1 MAEQEEKVGGKRKAE
16 PDKDKKEKKTVAAGD
31 TVNRVRNIVATVVW
45 VLAVLAAVILAA
57 GALVIVLDFNKSNGV
72 VSFFRDTA
80 DSINFLGELKS
91 FEGGKSADSKQS
103 ALVKTVL
110 VNWGICA
117 VVYLVVGK
125 VLERIIRP

>member
-16 PDKDKKEKKTVAAGD
+16 PDKDKKEKKTAAAGD
-31 TVNRVRNIVATVVW
+31 TVNKVRNIVATVVW

-80 DSINFLGELKS
+80 DNINFLGELKS

-125 VLERIIRP
+125 LLERIIRP

>member
-16 PDKDKKEKKTVAAGD
+16 PDKDKKEKKTAAAGD
-31 TVNRVRNIVATVVW
+31 TVDRVRNIVATVVW

-80 DSINFLGELKS
+80 DNINFLGELKE
-91 FEGGKSADSKQS
+91 FDKGKSADSKQS

-125 VLERIIRP
+125 LLERIIRP